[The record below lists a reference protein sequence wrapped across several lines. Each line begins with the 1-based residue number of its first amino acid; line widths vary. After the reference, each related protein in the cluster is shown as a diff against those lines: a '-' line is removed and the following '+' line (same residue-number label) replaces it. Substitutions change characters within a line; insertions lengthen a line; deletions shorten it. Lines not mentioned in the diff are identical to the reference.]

1 MDNKA
6 VTLSHGEKMS
16 KDVINKKSFVH
27 NGQTIYYFVKNIEWK
42 EIRGKEMASVFM
54 VICIICNENDD
65 QNDFFAIHDERN
77 KVMYAMPD
85 DAKRWYEEYKR
96 KS

>member
-1 MDNKA
+1 
-6 VTLSHGEKMS
+6 MS

-42 EIRGKEMASVFM
+42 EIRGKEMASAFIV
-54 VICIICNENDD
+54 ICNENDD
-65 QNDFFAIHDERN
+65 QNDFFAIHDERY

-85 DAKRWYEEYKR
+85 DAKRWYEEYLSK
-96 KS
+96 KSN